1 MQVARYSEWKSMDTI
16 LNNAAL
22 LNEANGLQL
31 VQKMVEGVLEE
42 QEETISML
50 LSLMRNEEE
59 DNVDTQ

>member
-1 MQVARYSEWKSMDTI
+1 MDTI

-59 DNVDTQ
+59 DNVDAK